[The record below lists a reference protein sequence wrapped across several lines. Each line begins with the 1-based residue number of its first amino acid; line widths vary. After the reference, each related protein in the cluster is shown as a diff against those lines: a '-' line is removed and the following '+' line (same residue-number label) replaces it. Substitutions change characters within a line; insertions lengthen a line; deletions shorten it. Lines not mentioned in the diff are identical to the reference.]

1 MGLGRGWQQRVAVNL
16 LQEGELKAERE
27 FQLNYS
33 WSKLK
38 VSKKVVISKKY

>member
-1 MGLGRGWQQRVAVNL
+1 MDLGRGWQQKAAENL
-16 LQEGELKAERE
+16 LQEGELKAEKE

-38 VSKKVVISKKY
+38 VSKKVIISK